1 MWFHTGGIPVHAGV
15 RSLAS
20 YHVVTQTDTVALG
33 SLPPGLV
40 FPLNDA
46 GTLSLITFVGHR
58 IRALLSVIFIAV
70 PLNAFSQGLPV
81 HHSGFVDA
89 ATVVKAQEE
98 ALRQAELRYDV
109 HGADALLSQ
118 DFVRTAASDGT
129 LRDKS
134 EFLLMIGDK
143 SDPLEIL
150 EYGDMKIRVYRD
162 TAVVLS
168 TVHEKAY
175 YGGKPVEFRGRRT
188 AVWVKQNQRW
198 VCVTIHASA
207 FPPK

>member
-1 MWFHTGGIPVHAGV
+1 
-15 RSLAS
+15 
-20 YHVVTQTDTVALG
+20 
-33 SLPPGLV
+33 
-40 FPLNDA
+40 
-46 GTLSLITFVGHR
+46 
-58 IRALLSVIFIAV
+58 
-70 PLNAFSQGLPV
+70 
-81 HHSGFVDA
+81 
-89 ATVVKAQEE
+89 
-98 ALRQAELRYDV
+98 
-109 HGADALLSQ
+109 LSQ
-118 DFVRTAASDGT
+118 DFVLTAASDGT

>member
-1 MWFHTGGIPVHAGV
+1 VHAGV

-46 GTLSLITFVGHR
+46 GTLSSITIVGHR

-98 ALRQAELRYDV
+98 ALRQAELDTTFTVLTRCCPRI
-109 HGADALLSQ
+109 L
-118 DFVRTAASDGT
+118 
-129 LRDKS
+129 
-134 EFLLMIGDK
+134 FLQRQATELCA
-143 SDPLEIL
+143 
-150 EYGDMKIRVYRD
+150 IRVN
-162 TAVVLS
+162 S
-168 TVHEKAY
+168 
-175 YGGKPVEFRGRRT
+175 F
-188 AVWVKQNQRW
+188 
-198 VCVTIHASA
+198 
-207 FPPK
+207 